1 MEKKHLSVKVA
12 PEVYNL
18 LKSDIGKGK
27 ISEFVESL
35 IVKELGSSEKR
46 IEQEYQECYANPRMI
61 KEAKQWEKAEIKS
74 WLNYEKNKDKP
85 AGVKWSKKLV
95 NGRKVN

>member
-27 ISEFVESL
+27 ISDFVESL
-35 IVKELGSSEKR
+35 IVRELGTTEKR
-46 IEQEYQECYANPRMI
+46 IEQEYQECYANPRML
-61 KEAKQWEKAEIKS
+61 KEDKQWEKDEIKS

-85 AGVKWSKKLV
+85 ATVKWSKKLT
-95 NGRKVN
+95 NGRKAN

>member
-1 MEKKHLSVKVA
+1 MERKSLNVKVSSN
-12 PEVYNL
+12 VYNL
-18 LKSDIGKGK
+18 LKSDIGRGK

-35 IVKELGSSEKR
+35 IVRELGLSEER

-74 WLNYEKNKDKP
+74 WLNYEKNKDRP
-85 AGVKWSKKLV
+85 ATAKWSKKLT